1 MALNVRHPRRG
12 MTQPRSSVDG
22 STAVS
27 DDARQPLAPWEQR
40 DKRVA
45 RGSLGLLLAIL
56 AGCGALAEVMW
67 PGSAPQ
73 AESLNFWVPL
83 AVALGCLFLLSGL
96 LADRFV
102 VLAKIILIGGGV
114 LLLASGVYFGLLSG
128 GGRSIWALLA
138 DFGPGICA
146 IVAGVLIGRA
156 RTRTPADSG

>member
-1 MALNVRHPRRG
+1 
-12 MTQPRSSVDG
+12 MTQLRSSVDG
-22 STAVS
+22 SSAVS
-27 DDARQPLAPWEQR
+27 DEGRQPLAPWEQR

-56 AGCGALAEVMW
+56 AGCGALGEVMW

-83 AVALGCLFLLSGL
+83 AVALGCLFLLAGL

-102 VLAKIILIGGGV
+102 ALAKIVLIGGGAI
-114 LLLASGVYFGLLSG
+114 LLASGVYFSLLSG
-128 GGRSIWALLA
+128 GGARSIWALLA

-146 IVAGVLIGRA
+146 IAAGVLIGRA
-156 RTRTPADSG
+156 RTRTPPDSA